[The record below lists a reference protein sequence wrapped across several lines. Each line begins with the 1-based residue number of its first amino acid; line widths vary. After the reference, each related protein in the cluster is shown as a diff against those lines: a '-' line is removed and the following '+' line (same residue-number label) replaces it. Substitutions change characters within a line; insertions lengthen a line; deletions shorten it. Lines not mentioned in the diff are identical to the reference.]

1 MQAKFSMEFTLAIV
15 AIERQAGLGEFT
27 TDMLNR
33 TDVRAMMGK
42 VDYAAYDAA
51 GDGYTNV
58 TTLIDVMLQD
68 GQVFSGRADHARGST
83 KVARWTSRTS
93 PENFV
98 GCAAYCRHPH
108 DRITAIEIHG
118 SGHWTKLETAD
129 ITWSM
134 LWYLS
139 NKGSLAAIINGAR
152 PFRRSL

>member
-33 TDVRAMMGK
+33 ADVRGMMGK

-68 GQVFSGRADHARGST
+68 GAGFLGPRRSCARQHEGRAMDFEE
-83 KVARWTSRTS
+83 VAR
-93 PENFV
+93 
-98 GCAAYCRHPH
+98 
-108 DRITAIEIHG
+108 
-118 SGHWTKLETAD
+118 K
-129 ITWSM
+129 
-134 LWYLS
+134 
-139 NKGSLAAIINGAR
+139 
-152 PFRRSL
+152 FRRLRGLLSSPGRANYSH